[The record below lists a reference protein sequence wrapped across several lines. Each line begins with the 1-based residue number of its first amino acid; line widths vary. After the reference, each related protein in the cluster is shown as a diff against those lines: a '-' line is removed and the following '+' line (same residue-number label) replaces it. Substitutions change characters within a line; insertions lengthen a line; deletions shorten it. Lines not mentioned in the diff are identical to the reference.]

1 MKKLLLLLSISLA
14 FIGSANANS
23 IEGAFGYKLGDVD
36 KSIETKQW
44 GLFNMSMLQAKRD
57 FIPKNPVPFLED
69 YSVHATPISHKIFKV
84 RASKRISYT
93 DAYISY
99 DICKFLKGYSFGD
112 LLAMLKARYG
122 DVFEITRNDS
132 FEGTYE
138 GKKVRNANLILIYS
152 NNDRYIQLEC
162 NDNFHEPWTIYLLS
176 IEYID
181 SDLEKLAYKE
191 RIELENKKILEES
204 SDYDL

>member
-1 MKKLLLLLSISLA
+1 MKKLLLLLFISFV
-14 FIGSANANS
+14 FISSANADS
-23 IEGAFGYKLGDVD
+23 IKGAFGYKLGDVD
-36 KSIETKQW
+36 NSIETDVHR
-44 GLFNMSMLQAKRD
+44 LFNIVVAEKD
-57 FIPKNPVPFLED
+57 FTPKNPVPFLED

-122 DVFEITRNDS
+122 DDFEITRNDS

-162 NDNFHEPWTIYLLS
+162 NDNFHEPWTIYELS